1 MNTRI
6 VIIAALGLASF
17 ASSRAEV
24 STKGLQPLGIRQVS
38 RAEFPLTQFGPV
50 NSGGSAT
57 VLISVDAN
65 GTLVDTLTIFYTHP
79 AYAKAAMDAIHSWR
93 FDPARLNGRPV
104 GVTKKIDFTFERHG
118 FVYMSLDLSDSDD
131 LIVLRD
137 RPTPSS
143 YRAYDAGEV
152 DRRPSAVHV
161 VSPRYPSRLAV
172 SGVSGT
178 VTVAFY
184 IDEQGHVRMP
194 TITNAADH
202 ELMDLAV
209 DALSQWQF
217 EPPMRGGKAVL
228 VRASQEFRFN
238 PPQ

>member
-1 MNTRI
+1 MYTRI
-6 VIIAALGLASF
+6 VILASLGLASL
-17 ASSRAEV
+17 ANSRADV
-24 STKGLQPLGIRQVS
+24 SAGGFQPLGIHQVS

-79 AYAKAAMDAIHSWR
+79 AYAKAALDAIHSWR
-93 FDPARLNGRPV
+93 FNPARLNGQPV

-118 FVYMSLDLSDSDD
+118 FVYMSLDLSDSED

-152 DRRPSAVHV
+152 DRQPSAIHV
-161 VSPRYPSRLAV
+161 VSPHYPRQLAAT
-172 SGVSGT
+172 GVSGA
-178 VTVAFY
+178 VTVSFY
-184 IDEQGHVRMP
+184 IDEQGRVRMP
-194 TITNAADH
+194 TILGAADPM
-202 ELMDLAV
+202 LMDLAV
-209 DALSQWQF
+209 NALSQWQF
-217 EPPMRGGKAVL
+217 EPPTRGGKAVL
-228 VRASQEFRFN
+228 VRESQEFRFN